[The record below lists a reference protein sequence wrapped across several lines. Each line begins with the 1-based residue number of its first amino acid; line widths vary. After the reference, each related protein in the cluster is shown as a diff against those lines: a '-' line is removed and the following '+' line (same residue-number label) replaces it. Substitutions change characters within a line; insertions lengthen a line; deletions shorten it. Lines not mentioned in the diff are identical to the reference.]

1 MNKYKSMLNEF
12 IKVKSAFEKY
22 ENSCIE
28 VDLSLMRE
36 QLPKLD
42 VIHLHILVERYYP
55 DLILS
60 SMMSHG
66 GVDCMKLTAPRDE
79 IVECLELLILHYQDK
94 NNEHMRKIIAEFAAG
109 VRESDKTMF
118 SLSKMLKQR
127 SYNQ

>member
-1 MNKYKSMLNEF
+1 MNKYKTMLNEF
-12 IKVKSAFEKY
+12 IKAKRVFEDY

-36 QLPKLD
+36 ELPSLD
-42 VIHLHILVERYYP
+42 VIKLYILVEKYYP
-55 DLILS
+55 ELILS
-60 SMMSHG
+60 SMISHG

-79 IVECLELLILHYQDK
+79 IVECLELLILHYQDCD
-94 NNEHMRKIIAEFAAG
+94 NEFMRKVIIEFAAG

-127 SYNQ
+127 GYN